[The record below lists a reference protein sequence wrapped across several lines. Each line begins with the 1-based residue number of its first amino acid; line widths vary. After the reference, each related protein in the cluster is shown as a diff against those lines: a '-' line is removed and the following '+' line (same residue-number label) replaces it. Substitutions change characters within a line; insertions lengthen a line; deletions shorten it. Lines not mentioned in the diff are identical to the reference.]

1 MQANRAV
8 LIVSQS
14 EKCSTGEL
22 DAAKEYIAFLEEQMS
37 SQLAESK
44 AAASAAQNE
53 VARLN
58 EVVAACASSS
68 EASVRSM
75 DATANEGT
83 ALGSSQ
89 LRQLMEQLADTELQ
103 VLLFNRFAQARRQS
117 ERRSF
122 LCVF

>member
-1 MQANRAV
+1 
-8 LIVSQS
+8 
-14 EKCSTGEL
+14 
-22 DAAKEYIAFLEEQMS
+22 MS

-44 AAASAAQNE
+44 SAASAAQHE

-58 EVVAACASSS
+58 EIMAACASSS

-75 DATANEGT
+75 DATA

-117 ERRSF
+117 E
-122 LCVF
+122 

>member
-14 EKCSTGEL
+14 EKCSPGEL

-117 ERRSF
+117 E
-122 LCVF
+122 